1 MKNILITQKVNFEIL
16 RGYSLTLEKNWIDY
30 AKKININLIPYNH
43 NLKSLKQL
51 KIDGI
56 IFSGGNDLHNKKK
69 KDLIRYNEDVKLLK
83 KVINTNIPKLFICY
97 GFQLLS
103 NFFGIKSYKITNHVG
118 NSHSIYIKNSKI
130 FENKYKK
137 FSKIKVNSFHNFGV
151 FQAPD
156 NFEILSTHYDNSLEI
171 IQKYDKKI
179 LCLMFHPE
187 RKNFSQLKVDKMIKN
202 FFK

>member
-43 NLKSLKQL
+43 NLKSLNLLQ
-51 KIDGI
+51 IDGI

-103 NFFGIKSYKITNHVG
+103 NFFGIKLHKIKNHVG
-118 NSHSIYIKNSKI
+118 TSHSLSVKNSKI
-130 FENKYKK
+130 FKNKSKK

-151 FQAPD
+151 FEAPD
-156 NFEILSTHYDNSLEI
+156 NFEILSSHYDNSLEI

-187 RKNFSQLKVDKMIKN
+187 RNNFSQTKVDKMIKQ